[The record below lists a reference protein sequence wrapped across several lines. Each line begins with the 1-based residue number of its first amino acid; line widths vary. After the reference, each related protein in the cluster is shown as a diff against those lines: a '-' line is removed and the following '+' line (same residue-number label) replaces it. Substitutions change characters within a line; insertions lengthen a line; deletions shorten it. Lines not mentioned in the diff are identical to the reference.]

1 MANLTATPQNLT
13 AAIAALAGKDSRKI
27 GNNTELRLE
36 VTPKGRSVVATL
48 HGHRI
53 VRYEADGVYVSWAGF
68 TTSTT
73 RDRLNQLAPA
83 RFNIA
88 GRLPHIDG
96 EEVLSLEWVKVTN

>member
-1 MANLTATPQNLT
+1 MATLTATPKDLT
-13 AAIAALAGKDSRKI
+13 AAIAALKGKDRVKI

-53 VRYEADGVYVSWAGF
+53 VRYEIDGVYASWAGY

-96 EEVLSLEWVKVTN
+96 EEVLSLEWVKLTY

>member
-1 MANLTATPQNLT
+1 MANLTATPKDLT
-13 AAIAALAGKDSRKI
+13 AAIAALGGKNSRKI
-27 GNNTELRLE
+27 GNNTVLSLE

-53 VRYEADGVYVSWAGF
+53 VRYELDGTFVTWAGY

-73 RDRLNQLAPA
+73 RDRLNQLSPA

-96 EEVLSLEWVKVTN
+96 EEVTSIEWVKVTY